1 MKEDNRHIV
10 YFLGIGGI
18 GMSALARYFNAKGYI
33 VAGYDRTPTP
43 LTKRLEE
50 EGISVHYDDDPK
62 MIPNDIDFVV
72 LTPAIPANSLELN
85 YLKDK
90 NVKIIKRAEV
100 LGMLSRQH
108 KALAVAGTH
117 GKTTTTALVTHILMT
132 ANKKLSA
139 FIGGIARNINSN
151 VVIGE
156 EHDELVVMEADE
168 FDHSFLQLSPYVS
181 IVTSVDADHLDIYGD
196 YKHLEDSFNEFVN
209 KTSDEGLV
217 IYHSDLPIKTS
228 KKHITYGLENADLI
242 AENVCVIQGETCFD
256 VKIDE
261 VGLVEEQKKI
271 CENLRNLRDIRMR
284 LYGNHNVQNAL
295 AAIIMC
301 SYVGVSQEDIK
312 KGLAT
317 FKGVQRRFDIRVK
330 TEKHVYVDDYAHHP
344 EEIKAALTTAR
355 KVFCDKELTIVF
367 QPHLFTRTRDFMD
380 GFAESLSL
388 ADRVI
393 LLDIYPARELPID
406 GVTSA
411 ALLEKITVKEKMLCK
426 KEDLL
431 DTIKRVDPEL
441 VMTLG
446 AGNIDN
452 FVPQIEKMFNNE

>member
-1 MKEDNRHIV
+1 MTKDNRHIV

-18 GMSALARYFNAKGYI
+18 GMSALARYFNAKGYT

-50 EGISVHYDDDPK
+50 EGISIHYEDDPK

-85 YLKDK
+85 YLKER

-132 ANKKLSA
+132 ADKKLSS

-209 KTSDEGLV
+209 KTSDDGLV
-217 IYHSDLPIKTS
+217 IYHSNLPIATS
-228 KKHITYGLENADLI
+228 KKHITYGLENADVVAKNI
-242 AENVCVIQGETCFD
+242 KVIDGETCFD
-256 VKIDE
+256 VVVTNDYAIPSC
-261 VGLVEEQKKI
+261 LS
-271 CENLRNLRDIRMR
+271 NLKNQGKLWMH

-295 AAIIMC
+295 AAMIMC
-301 SYVGVSQEDIK
+301 SYVGVSQEDIRN
-312 KGLAT
+312 GLAT

-330 TEKHVYVDDYAHHP
+330 NEKHVYVDDYAHHP

-355 KVFCDKELTIVF
+355 KVFCDKELTVVF